1 MISHSR
7 YNIREIRDVDAFK
20 ERLKRDLPP
29 NQVWIHTC
37 QRLEVY
43 SGHGEISEAAAL
55 HLFRL
60 VSGLDSVFV
69 GDTAI
74 KGQVKKAYMEASAQN
89 ELSKGMHRLF
99 QWALYVGKLIRATT
113 DISVGAVSY
122 PQAVVQILKSLEIQ
136 SLSVTLVGVN
146 AITGKLIKWL
156 TASGVCQLNLVNRT
170 PAKVEKLAEIHNSR
184 AFPLSELPRLISAS
198 DVVILCTSSPRYLL
212 NKSDIPA
219 GKKCCIIDL
228 SWPLNANPDIAD
240 LPDIQLNTLGHIEQ
254 NINQNLD
261 KRKHAVAMAEQ
272 IIDHELMRL
281 MAWQNRRIEAYQ
293 PALLINN

>member
-1 MISHSR
+1 
-7 YNIREIRDVDAFK
+7 VDAFK
-20 ERLKRDLPP
+20 ERLKRDLPR

-43 SGHGEISEAAAL
+43 SGYGEISEAAAL

-69 GDTAI
+69 GDSAI

-99 QWALYVGKLIRATT
+99 QWALYVGKLVRATT
-113 DISVGAVSY
+113 DISVGAVTY
-122 PQAVVQILKSLEIQ
+122 PQAVVQILKPLDLR

-146 AITGKLIKWL
+146 PITEKLIKWL
-156 TASGVCQLNLVNRT
+156 TASGVFQLNLVNRT
-170 PAKVEKLAEIHNSR
+170 ATKVEKLAVIYNSQ
-184 AFPLSELPRLISAS
+184 AFPLNELPRLISS
-198 DVVILCTSSPRYLL
+198 SHVVILCTSSPDYLL

-228 SWPLNANPDIAD
+228 SWPRNANPDIAY
-240 LPDIQLNTLGHIEQ
+240 LPAIQLFTLDHIEQ

-261 KRKHAVAMAEQ
+261 KRKDAVAMAEQ

-281 MAWQNRRIEAYQ
+281 MAWQERRNVSFQ